1 MLFELHQLNCF
12 VVVAEE
18 LHFGKAAA
26 RLNMTQ
32 PPLSRQIQVL
42 EHKMGVSLFHRS
54 SRSVELTP
62 TGQSFLPE
70 ARRIIEAVENAADY
84 ARRVHTGTAGL
95 ARIAFTA
102 ATAYGKLPSSFIN
115 ACNKQVPDVAIL
127 LSEMVSS
134 SQIERILSRQI
145 DIGLLRP
152 PVTRPELASFPVL
165 SEPLLVA
172 LNRGHPLASADSIS
186 PEDLHNQPFIMY
198 TAGQARYFYD
208 MLVSLFW
215 AAKVKPLYVQH
226 LSQVH
231 SILALVSGGIGS
243 AIVPASACS
252 LHYSDIVMVPLKF
265 KDKTQTLHAE
275 VHAVWRTDNDNPV
288 LDNLI
293 DLLKGL
299 SQETK

>member
-1 MLFELHQLNCF
+1 
-12 VVVAEE
+12 
-18 LHFGKAAA
+18 
-26 RLNMTQ
+26 
-32 PPLSRQIQVL
+32 
-42 EHKMGVSLFHRS
+42 MGVSLFNRS
-54 SRSVELTP
+54 SRSVALTP
-62 TGQSFLPE
+62 TGLSFLPE
-70 ARRIIEAVENAADY
+70 ARRIIEAAENAADY
-84 ARRVHTGTAGL
+84 AKRIHAGTTGL
-95 ARIAFTA
+95 AKIAFTA

-115 ACNKQVPDVAIL
+115 ACNKKMPDVVIL

-152 PVTRPELASFPVL
+152 PIIRPELASFPVL

-172 LNRGHPLASADSIS
+172 LNKSHPLASADSIS

-208 MLVSLFW
+208 MLVSIFW
-215 AAKVKPLYVQH
+215 AAKVQPLYVQH

-243 AIVPASACS
+243 AIVPASASS
-252 LHYSDIVMVPLKF
+252 LHYSDITMIPLKF
-265 KDKTQTLHAE
+265 KDEKQRLQAE

-288 LDNLI
+288 VENLI
-293 DLLKGL
+293 ELLKEL
-299 SQETK
+299 SQKTG

>member
-1 MLFELHQLNCF
+1 LLFELHQLNCF

-42 EHKMGVSLFHRS
+42 EHKMGVSLFNRS

-84 ARRVHTGTAGL
+84 AKRIHSGTAGL
-95 ARIAFTA
+95 AKIAFTA
-102 ATAYGKLPSSFIN
+102 ATAYGKLPSSFIS
-115 ACNKQVPDVAIL
+115 ACNKTMPDVVIL

-152 PVTRPELASFPVL
+152 PITRPELASMPVL

-172 LNRGHPLASADSIS
+172 LNKNHPLASARSIS

-198 TAGQARYFYD
+198 TPGQARYFYD

-215 AAKVKPLYVQH
+215 AAKVQPLYVQH

-243 AIVPASACS
+243 AIVPASAGS
-252 LHYSDIVMVPLKF
+252 LHYSDITMVPLKSR
-265 KDKTQTLHAE
+265 DKAQTSHAE
-275 VHAVWRTDNDNPV
+275 VHAVWRADNDNPV
-288 LDNLI
+288 LGNLI
-293 DLLKGL
+293 DLLKEL
-299 SQETK
+299 SQKVN